1 MWASVPYLLRV
12 CTEVSVADFAERHPE
27 TILTASF
34 HLPTERIHNMP
45 WSRRRMRLPG
55 REIGAAICL
64 GIAGLIGAGLATAQ
78 TTPQEKPL
86 LAEEVFKNVQVLKGI
101 SVDDFLG
108 TMGIMTAALQFDC
121 SDCHEGAGTDKVDWA
136 ADTPRKRRARTM
148 VTMVGTINRTNF
160 GGRQLVT
167 CWTCHR
173 NRDKPLTTPT
183 METIY
188 GTPPFE
194 PDDVVVQAP
203 GVPSAESILDRYIQA
218 AGGAQRLAGLTSFV
232 GKGTSVGF
240 GGFGGGGAVE
250 IVAKEPDKRATIILF
265 KEETGR
271 GDQIRT
277 YDGSAG
283 WVRTP
288 LNVLGEFQLKGGE
301 LDGARFDALLSFPAQ
316 IKQILTNL
324 KTGPPTS
331 ITDLGGPSSQT
342 SLQQDATLGQT
353 HVVDV
358 VQGTGPR
365 GLLVTL
371 YFDRESGLLLREL
384 RFGSSPIG
392 RVPTQID
399 FGDYREVNGIKLPF
413 RITYAWLNG
422 RDSIVLNEIQTNV
435 PIDEAKFGRPAPLKQ
450 RQ

>member
-1 MWASVPYLLRV
+1 M
-12 CTEVSVADFAERHPE
+12 T
-27 TILTASF
+27 
-34 HLPTERIHNMP
+34 
-45 WSRRRMRLPG
+45 WSRRRIRRSG
-55 REIGAAICL
+55 RWIWVAIYL
-64 GIAGLIGAGLATAQ
+64 ALAGLIGTGLATAQ

-101 SVDDFLG
+101 SVDDFMG

-121 SDCHEGAGTDKVDWA
+121 SDCHEAAGTDKVDWA

-148 VTMVGTINRTNF
+148 VTMVATINRTNF

-173 NRDKPLTTPT
+173 NRDKPLMTPT

-218 AGGAQRLAGLTSFV
+218 VGGAQRLAGLTSFV

-250 IVAKEPDKRATIILF
+250 IVAKGPDKRATIILF

-277 YDGSAG
+277 YDGNAG

-288 LNVLGEFQLKGGE
+288 LNVLGEFQLRGGD
-301 LDGARFDALLSFPAQ
+301 LDGARFDAQLSFPGQ

-331 ITDLGGPSSQT
+331 IADVGAPASQS
-342 SLQQDATLGQT
+342 SLQQDVALGQT

-358 VQGTGPR
+358 VQGVGPR

-371 YFDRESGLLLREL
+371 YFDRQSGLLLREL

-399 FGDYREVNGIKLPF
+399 FADYRDVNGIKLPF
-413 RITYAWLNG
+413 RLTYAWLNG

-435 PIDEAKFGRPAPLKQ
+435 PVDESKFGRPAPLKP
-450 RQ
+450 R

>member
-1 MWASVPYLLRV
+1 MKL
-12 CTEVSVADFAERHPE
+12 
-27 TILTASF
+27 
-34 HLPTERIHNMP
+34 
-45 WSRRRMRLPG
+45 WSRAMLATG
-55 REIGAAICL
+55 LAVV
-64 GIAGLIGAGLATAQ
+64 GLIGGLAAAQ
-78 TTPQEKPL
+78 TAAQEKPL
-86 LAEEVFKNVQVLKGI
+86 SEQVFKNVQVLKGI
-101 SVDDFLG
+101 PVDDFLE
-108 TMGIMTAALQFDC
+108 TMGLMAAALQFDC
-121 SDCHEGAGTDKVDWA
+121 SDCHVGAGTDKVDWA
-136 ADTPRKRRARTM
+136 ADTPRKRMARNM

-173 NRDKPLTTPT
+173 NRDKPLATPT

-188 GTPPFE
+188 SMPTVE
-194 PDDVVVQAP
+194 PDDVVTQAP
-203 GVPSAESILDRYIQA
+203 GAPSAASILDKYIQVV
-218 AGGAQRLAGLTSFV
+218 GGAQRVAGLTSFV

-250 IVAKEPDKRATIILF
+250 IVAKAPDKRATIILF

-277 YDGSAG
+277 YDGRDG

-288 LNVLGEFQLKGGE
+288 LNVLGEFQLAGSD
-301 LDGARFDALLSFPAQ
+301 LDGARFDAQLAFPGQ

-331 ITDLGGPSSQT
+331 ITDLPAPASQA
-342 SLQQDATLGQT
+342 SLQQDVTLGQT

-371 YFDRESGLLLREL
+371 YFDRQSGLLLREL
-384 RFGSSPIG
+384 RFGNSPIG

-399 FGDYREVNGIKLPF
+399 FADYRDVNGIKLPF
-413 RITYAWLNG
+413 RITFAWLDG
-422 RDSIVLNEIQTNV
+422 RDSIVLNEIRTNV
-435 PIDEAKFGRPAPLKQ
+435 PVDEAKFGKPAPLKP
-450 RQ
+450 R